1 MTYVSGKGKLVPI
14 GSDLNKTPPVK
25 FSSEVREEPIMQ
37 VAYCNLAVVTVTAIF
52 YVWRNYASTELNR
65 QRVLRER
72 VAYMLWV
79 MAHEVA

>member
-1 MTYVSGKGKLVPI
+1 M
-14 GSDLNKTPPVK
+14 
-25 FSSEVREEPIMQ
+25 MQ
-37 VAYCNLAVVTVTAIF
+37 VAYCNLAVLTVTAIF
-52 YVWRNYASTELNR
+52 YAWRNYTSVELHR